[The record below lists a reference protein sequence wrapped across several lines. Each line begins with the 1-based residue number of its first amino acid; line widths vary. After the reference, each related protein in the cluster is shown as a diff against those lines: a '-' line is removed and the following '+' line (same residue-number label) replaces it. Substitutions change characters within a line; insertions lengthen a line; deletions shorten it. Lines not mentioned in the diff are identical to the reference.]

1 MPSFGPNFFAAF
13 ESKSYNF
20 LSTPVVTNHRFYF
33 SFAQRLFICN
43 NFFSI
48 YDKSNILKLDAFS
61 NITGQTL
68 DQDLISRFNTYLLP
82 AGFHYSIH
90 SKNLLEAQIMLW
102 S

>member
-1 MPSFGPNFFAAF
+1 M
-13 ESKSYNF
+13 
-20 LSTPVVTNHRFYF
+20 VTNHRFYLG
-33 SFAQRLFICN
+33 SAQRLFICN
-43 NFFSI
+43 NFFAI